1 MTDPAEFRAEM
12 KSYIE
17 AIVHRYADKMD
28 RWDVVTE
35 GLETMGGGLQD
46 NIYKQVLGPSYILDA
61 FYFAW
66 AAAPKAKLFF
76 NENLGTPIDGIGLQ
90 MHITEVPLVPG
101 VITEIVNLYKPLG
114 LEVAITEVDVH
125 TLNTTLQSEVY
136 GAIIAEALTAG
147 ITDISF
153 WGFTDKHLYIWVLG
167 AKPLMFNEK
176 YRPKGAFYAT
186 YSALEKCVKKH

>member
-76 NENLGTPIDGIGLQ
+76 NENLVESLPNKRQEL
-90 MHITEVPLVPG
+90 
-101 VITEIVNLYKPLG
+101 
-114 LEVAITEVDVH
+114 LEYVT
-125 TLNTTLQSEVY
+125 
-136 GAIIAEALTAG
+136 
-147 ITDISF
+147 
-153 WGFTDKHLYIWVLG
+153 
-167 AKPLMFNEK
+167 
-176 YRPKGAFYAT
+176 
-186 YSALEKCVKKH
+186 